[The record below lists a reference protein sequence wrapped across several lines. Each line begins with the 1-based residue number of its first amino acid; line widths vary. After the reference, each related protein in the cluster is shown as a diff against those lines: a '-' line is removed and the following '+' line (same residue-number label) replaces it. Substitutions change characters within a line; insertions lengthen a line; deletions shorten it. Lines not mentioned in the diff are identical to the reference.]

1 MTEKKSKILVWDAPV
16 RVFHW
21 LMVLSFAGAYLTSEG
36 ERWRLVHVTLG
47 YTMGGLIAFRIL
59 WGLVGTRYAR
69 FSSFVRAPY
78 SVIRYLKS
86 MLNGT
91 PEHHIGHNPAGA
103 VAIVM
108 LILLGAVLVTT
119 GWSIYNDVGGEWLE
133 ELHEVAGNLMLLV
146 VGVHIAGVMVA
157 SWLHHENL
165 ARSMVT
171 GMKEGTPSEGIRR
184 PWRPLAAA
192 ILVAALGFCWFQW
205 RSAPSQVLS
214 GSVTLENAKYGS
226 KGHDDDD

>member
-21 LMVLSFAGAYLTSEG
+21 LMVLSFAGAYLTSDG

-69 FSSFVRAPY
+69 FSSFVRAPS

-171 GMKEGTPSEGIRR
+171 GMKEGTASEGIRR
-184 PWRPLAAA
+184 PWRPLAAV
-192 ILVAALGFCWFQW
+192 IVVAALGFCWFQW
-205 RSAPSQVLS
+205 QSAPSQALS